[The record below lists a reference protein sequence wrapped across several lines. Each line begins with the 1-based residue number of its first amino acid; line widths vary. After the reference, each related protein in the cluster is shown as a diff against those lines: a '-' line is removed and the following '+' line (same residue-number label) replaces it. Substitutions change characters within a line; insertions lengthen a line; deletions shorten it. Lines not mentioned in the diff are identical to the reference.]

1 MNYITLAA
9 LKPTIGIKVS
19 STDDTLLETFLQW
32 ATAQIENYK
41 GRHYDPRIETRY
53 FDVPSTGGSMFGVFE
68 PRLQSFASQA
78 PLRLDEDLL
87 EMTALLNGD
96 TLPITEYVL
105 EPANCWPKTRIR
117 LISGETWNTP
127 SSGRTEQ
134 VIAVTGIWGSHNRY
148 GAAWKLSG
156 ATVQDNPLSNS
167 ATAITVSG
175 IAGLEAGQLLRIES
189 EFVLVT
195 AVNTSSAPVV
205 YTLTVERGANGSTAA
220 SHVKTTPFSIWQVQG
235 NVTQACARL
244 VKWRYTQKD
253 VDTFDKTYSGETGM
267 VSVPT
272 AIPTDVMTLL
282 GAPKVQI

>member
-32 ATAQIENYK
+32 ATSQIENYK

-53 FDVPSTGGSMFGVFE
+53 FDVPSAGGSTFGVFE
-68 PRLQSFASQA
+68 PRLQPLASQA

-87 EMTALLNGD
+87 EMTTLLNGD
-96 TLPITEYVL
+96 STPITEYVL

-117 LISGETWNTP
+117 LISGAIWNTP

-134 VIAVTGIWGSHNRY
+134 VIAVTGTWGSHSRY
-148 GAAWKLSG
+148 NAAWKLSG
-156 ATVQDNPLSNS
+156 TTVQDNPLSSS
-167 ATAITVSG
+167 ATTITLTGVT
-175 IAGLEAGQLLRIES
+175 GLEAGQLLKIES

-220 SHVKTTPFSIWQVQG
+220 SHVKTTPFYIWQVQG
-235 NVTQACARL
+235 NITQACARL

-282 GAPKVQI
+282 GAPKAQI